1 MFKIISTK
9 KLQALKDKAIE
20 RIAFAVYNE
29 AQGRYTKEEA
39 FIKAEDIYIADA
51 VMFTSPHRTKEED
64 VIEKIIE
71 LARAFGYR
79 LAEHQKS
86 QSKLRFMKGAD
97 IVDVWY
103 SKMTV
108 GVVTQDPKK
117 GRVNNFVK
125 RVTFKKLEEIFANP
139 LDATYGK

>member
-1 MFKIISTK
+1 
-9 KLQALKDKAIE
+9 
-20 RIAFAVYNE
+20 
-29 AQGRYTKEEA
+29 
-39 FIKAEDIYIADA
+39 
-51 VMFTSPHRTKEED
+51 
-64 VIEKIIE
+64 
-71 LARAFGYR
+71 
-79 LAEHQKS
+79 
-86 QSKLRFMKGAD
+86 MKGAD